1 MFQAWLPDSE
11 RIYIG
16 GKKNMAQWIWKFGE
30 FEIYHNMLVHTRRQQ
45 YGHPEPVV
53 WKLYMPEP
61 VVCFKK
67 QVTTQG
73 GIFYVHA
80 CGDPSVTVVK
90 ADGTEVKYGG
100 KTQIPLEPGTAL
112 VTIRVG
118 NIKTFPALYV
128 DGVIETDGTWLAD
141 DMTQDWQAAGTWDV
155 FDGPEK
161 TPEIFTFAYERLAEG
176 QREQAE
182 GGVLFDYGRETFARI
197 KITGLSQEKV
207 AVRFGESREEAMDP
221 AWCVIRFEDAPEDG
235 CLAYEPYAFR
245 YIFVSD
251 PNARIQAEYEF
262 LPLERKGSFKSG
274 DPVIDQVWETA
285 AYTFHLNCREFFLD
299 GIKRDRW
306 VWSAD
311 AYQSLFVNRYLFLDP
326 EIEKRTL
333 IALGGKRPFKAHINT
348 IMDYTFFWIISLYE
362 YYKTY
367 GDKKFLEQMAPQM
380 KEIMDFCLERTDE
393 DGLIRG
399 REGDWIF
406 IDWAPMDKTGALCPE
421 QILYAKAMECYAA
434 ICRVIGI
441 SDRQLG
447 EKAKKLQ
454 DLVFEKFYDPQL
466 KVFIDSYESGN
477 KNVTRQTNILAYL
490 FLPCTKEQKADI
502 YERVILNPGV
512 RQITTPYFKF
522 YENQVHCQAGQSGIL
537 EDSIRSYY
545 GSMLDAGATTLY
557 EEYDPAME
565 GVQHYAMYGH
575 PFEKSLCH
583 AWSASP
589 IYLLGCYRL
598 GVQNTGIAYDTFDV
612 RPDLGNLTS
621 FSGTVPVPGGEVRV
635 WANAHEI
642 RVWTNVSGGTLYAG
656 GQAYPLSPGET
667 AAVSR

>member
-1 MFQAWLPDSE
+1 
-11 RIYIG
+11 
-16 GKKNMAQWIWKFGE
+16 
-30 FEIYHNMLVHTRRQQ
+30 
-45 YGHPEPVV
+45 
-53 WKLYMPEP
+53 
-61 VVCFKK
+61 
-67 QVTTQG
+67 
-73 GIFYVHA
+73 
-80 CGDPSVTVVK
+80 
-90 ADGTEVKYGG
+90 
-100 KTQIPLEPGTAL
+100 
-112 VTIRVG
+112 
-118 NIKTFPALYV
+118 
-128 DGVIETDGTWLAD
+128 
-141 DMTQDWQAAGTWDV
+141 
-155 FDGPEK
+155 
-161 TPEIFTFAYERLAEG
+161 
-176 QREQAE
+176 
-182 GGVLFDYGRETFARI
+182 
-197 KITGLSQEKV
+197 
-207 AVRFGESREEAMDP
+207 
-221 AWCVIRFEDAPEDG
+221 
-235 CLAYEPYAFR
+235 
-245 YIFVSD
+245 
-251 PNARIQAEYEF
+251 
-262 LPLERKGSFKSG
+262 
-274 DPVIDQVWETA
+274 
-285 AYTFHLNCREFFLD
+285 
-299 GIKRDRW
+299 
-306 VWSAD
+306 
-311 AYQSLFVNRYLFLDP
+311 
-326 EIEKRTL
+326 
-333 IALGGKRPFKAHINT
+333 
-348 IMDYTFFWIISLYE
+348 
-362 YYKTY
+362 
-367 GDKKFLEQMAPQM
+367 MAPQM

-545 GSMLDAGATTLY
+545 GSMLDTGATTLY
-557 EEYDPAME
+557 EEYDPTME